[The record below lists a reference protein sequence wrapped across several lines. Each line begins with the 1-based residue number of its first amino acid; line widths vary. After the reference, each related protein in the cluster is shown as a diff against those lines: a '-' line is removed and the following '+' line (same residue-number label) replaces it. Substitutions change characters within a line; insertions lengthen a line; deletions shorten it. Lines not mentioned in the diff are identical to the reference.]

1 MKFPGFLIA
10 GILLSATQFSYAQQ
24 DSASVSVHFKFNKY
38 DVSDEDKKKLLS
50 FMSSHPNIDKLIIN
64 GHCDHVGNYPYNDRL
79 SMRRA
84 LAAKMI
90 LLQNQPV
97 DGFDLAINAYGK
109 RKLLFP
115 SDWENRV
122 VIVTAKWKQA
132 PPVAE
137 AAPPVEEKPSEP
149 VAEVNPEPQPE
160 PAPVKEELV
169 VTTEE
174 VPSKTPKEIPNIKGD
189 LSDNISNIIK
199 QSKIGEALALR
210 NIYFEEGRHRFVKGS
225 EATLDALV
233 KVMKNNPTLEIEL
246 DGHMC
251 CSDTLAVD
259 GLDFDTNE
267 FKLSLN
273 RAKAVYDYLLNN
285 GINASRLQYAGFGAR
300 KRIVYP
306 EKNDSDRNKNRRV
319 ELKIVKK

>member
-1 MKFPGFLIA
+1 MKFSGFLIA
-10 GILLSATQFSYAQQ
+10 GILLSTVQISYAQQ
-24 DSASVSVHFKFNKY
+24 DSASVSVHFKFDKY
-38 DVSDEDKKKLLS
+38 DVSDEDKTKLLNFIS
-50 FMSSHPNIDKLIIN
+50 NHPIIDNLTIN
-64 GHCDHVGNYPYNDRL
+64 GHCDHVGGYSYNDWL
-79 SMRRA
+79 SMQRA
-84 LAAKMI
+84 LATKKI

-97 DGFDLAINAYGK
+97 DGFDLAIHAYGK

-115 SDWENRV
+115 TDWENRV
-122 VIVTAKWKQA
+122 VIVTAKWKQMPA
-132 PPVAE
+132 VAE
-137 AAPPVEEKPSEP
+137 ATPAVEEKPAKP
-149 VAEVNPEPQPE
+149 VAEVQPEPQPKPE
-160 PAPVKEELV
+160 PVKEEV
-169 VTTEE
+169 VTVAEE

-199 QSKIGEALALR
+199 QSKIGESLVLR
-210 NIYFEEGRHRFVKGS
+210 DIYFEEGRHRFVKGS
-225 EATLDALV
+225 ETTLDALV
-233 KVMKNNPTLEIEL
+233 RVMKNNPTLEIEL

-267 FKLSLN
+267 FKLSVN

-285 GINASRLQYAGFGAR
+285 GINANRMQYAGFGSR

-306 EKNDSDRNKNRRV
+306 EKNDNDRNKNRRV